1 MGIFSRLAQLIQ
13 SNLNDLISRSE
24 DPEKM
29 LNQVVL
35 DMSNQL
41 VEAKKQVAASIA
53 DEKRLAKQ
61 LEQETASAQ
70 EWERRAMMALR
81 AGNEA
86 LAKEALARKRES
98 DELAATYRDQWTKQS
113 TSVEQ
118 LKKALR
124 LLNDKIEEAKRKK
137 NVLIARK
144 KRAEAQKAIQ
154 ETMSGLNDQS
164 AFATFDRMAEKVD
177 QIEAEADAQTE
188 LADAFA
194 GDELASQF
202 SHLEQTRSADDDLV
216 ALKRKMGILPP
227 EDATSAPARQ
237 PGQRLSAEEP
247 APPPSVQ
254 ARVETP
260 VKATP
265 PVQGEEDVAA
275 ALEELEAEQQQEEKR
290 RAGR

>member
-29 LNQVVL
+29 LNQIVL
-35 DMSNQL
+35 DMNNQL

-61 LEQETASAQ
+61 LEQETANAQ

-86 LAKEALARKRES
+86 LAKEALARKREA
-98 DELAATYRDQWTKQS
+98 DELAATLQDQWTKQK
-113 TSVEQ
+113 TAVDQ

-154 ETMSGLNDQS
+154 ETMSGLRDQS
-164 AFATFDRMAEKVD
+164 AFETFDRMEQKID
-177 QIEAEADAQTE
+177 QIEAEAEAQTD
-188 LADAFA
+188 LAAEYSGDA
-194 GDELASQF
+194 LASQF
-202 SHLEQTRSADDDLV
+202 KQLESTHGDEEDLV
-216 ALKRKMGILPP
+216 ALKRKMGLLPALP
-227 EDATSAPARQ
+227 EQQPAAAS
-237 PGQRLSAEEP
+237 QR
-247 APPPSVQ
+247 VQ
-254 ARVETP
+254 ARVEAP
-260 VKATP
+260 AGAANSD
-265 PVQGEEDVAA
+265 QEELAA
-275 ALEELEAEQQQEEKR
+275 ALEELDAERGAGEKR
-290 RAGR
+290 KAER